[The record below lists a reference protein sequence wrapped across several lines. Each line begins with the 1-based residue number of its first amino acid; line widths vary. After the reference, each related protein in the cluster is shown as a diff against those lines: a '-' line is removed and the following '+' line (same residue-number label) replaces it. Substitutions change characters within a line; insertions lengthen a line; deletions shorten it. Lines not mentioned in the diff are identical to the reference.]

1 MSGLR
6 ITRISLWLIAI
17 SATIYIFE
25 RLAVVTELL
34 AGPIVMFMCAW
45 LIALV
50 IDPVFGILGQMRIP
64 RVWSV
69 LLVYSLLVSVIV
81 VLIFGG
87 VPVIYNQVDS
97 VVQNI
102 PAGLDYVWQ
111 SLVMLQRHFERVGI
125 QSDIQD
131 VFGSEALL
139 NQFGTLGPTALQ
151 QSLGVAGGIAQVLF
165 DVFIV
170 LILSFYMALDGHA
183 LFRKVVMICPIEWRD
198 ELEIFGRIMTQTFGG
213 FMRTQLFSS
222 FVYSCVNAIVMV
234 LFGLPSIT
242 LVTLVVAVA
251 LMIPVVGG
259 MIALIP
265 PVLILV
271 LNQPQSIGVYLVIM
285 VVVQQVLFNVILPRI
300 MGKAVGLHPLLV
312 FAALLIGGVVAG
324 PWGVL
329 FGIPLAGVVAAV
341 TNYVYVRS
349 HPMPVDNA

>member
-1 MSGLR
+1 
-6 ITRISLWLIAI
+6 
-17 SATIYIFE
+17 
-25 RLAVVTELL
+25 
-34 AGPIVMFMCAW
+34 
-45 LIALV
+45 
-50 IDPVFGILGQMRIP
+50 
-64 RVWSV
+64 
-69 LLVYSLLVSVIV
+69 
-81 VLIFGG
+81 
-87 VPVIYNQVDS
+87 
-97 VVQNI
+97 
-102 PAGLDYVWQ
+102 
-111 SLVMLQRHFERVGI
+111 
-125 QSDIQD
+125 
-131 VFGSEALL
+131 
-139 NQFGTLGPTALQ
+139 
-151 QSLGVAGGIAQVLF
+151 
-165 DVFIV
+165 
-170 LILSFYMALDGHA
+170 
-183 LFRKVVMICPIEWRD
+183 MICPIEWRD

-222 FVYSCVNAIVMV
+222 LVYSCVNAIVMV